1 MAPEAHQVLTDPDLG
16 SEKVTRPQPVDFFP
30 KVFYHFLIYF
40 LIFIYFVIIY
50 QSV

>member
-30 KVFYHFLIYF
+30 KVFYHFLI
-40 LIFIYFVIIY
+40 FIYFVIIY